1 MKNIAI
7 IIPAFNEKK
16 NLEILTKHILQI
28 IPSANIYI
36 VDDSKDK
43 DQIPYLKKKNKINYH
58 LRKNKKGR
66 GSAVIYGMKKALA
79 NKKNQT
85 FVEMDADFSHS
96 PKELINNIN
105 FYHKNNFDLLISSR
119 YLPSSKII
127 DWPLKRRIFSLLAN
141 FLIGIV
147 LQLNISD
154 YTNGYRIYSKRSAK
168 CIIKECGKI
177 GDGFIILS
185 EILLTLKKQDYK
197 IGEISS
203 IFKNRNRG
211 KSNVN
216 LRLILGSLKGLFNL
230 FLIMIKKK
238 INYKFFWI
246 K

>member
-1 MKNIAI
+1 MKNFAI
-7 IIPAFNEKK
+7 IIPAFNEKE
-16 NLEILTKHILQI
+16 NLEILTKQILKI
-28 IPSANIYI
+28 LPSANIYI

-43 DQIPYLKKKNKINYH
+43 DQIPNFKKKNKINYY

-79 NKKNQT
+79 NKKNQN
-85 FVEMDADFSHS
+85 FIEMDADFSHS
-96 PKELINNIN
+96 PRELIKNIN

-119 YLPSSKII
+119 YLPLSKII

-185 EILLTLKKQDYK
+185 EILLSLKSQGYK

-211 KSNVN
+211 ISNVN
-216 LRLILGSLKGLFNL
+216 LTLIFGSLKGLFNL
-230 FLIMIKKK
+230 LLIKIKKK
-238 INYKFFWI
+238 
-246 K
+246 

>member
-1 MKNIAI
+1 MKNFAI
-7 IIPAFNEKK
+7 IIPAFNEKQ
-16 NLEILTKHILQI
+16 NLEILTKHILKI
-28 IPSANIYI
+28 LPRANIYI

-43 DQIPYLKKKNKINYH
+43 DQIPYFKKKNKINYY

-66 GSAVIYGMKKALA
+66 GSAVIYGMKKALV
-79 NKKNQT
+79 NKKNQN

-96 PKELINNIN
+96 PKELIKNIN

-154 YTNGYRIYSKRSAK
+154 YTNGYRIYSKRSVI
-168 CIIKECGKI
+168 CIVKKCGKI

-185 EILLTLKKQDYK
+185 EILLTLKSQGYK

-203 IFKNRNRG
+203 IFKNRSRG

-216 LRLILGSLKGLFNL
+216 LRLIFGSLKGLLNL
-230 FLIMIKKK
+230 FLIKIKKK
-238 INYKFFWI
+238 
-246 K
+246 

>member
-1 MKNIAI
+1 MKNFAI
-7 IIPAFNEKK
+7 IIPAFNEKE
-16 NLEILTKHILQI
+16 NLEILTKDILKI
-28 IPSANIYI
+28 IPNANIYI
-36 VDDSKDK
+36 VDDSKDAG
-43 DQIPYLKKKNKINYH
+43 QIPYFKKKNKINYY

-79 NKKNQT
+79 NKKNIN
-85 FVEMDADFSHS
+85 FIEMDADFSHS
-96 PKELINNIN
+96 PKELIKNIN
-105 FYHKNNFDLLISSR
+105 FYYKNNFDLLISSR
-119 YLPSSKII
+119 YLPLSKII
-127 DWPLKRRIFSLLAN
+127 DWPLKRRVFSLLAN

-185 EILLTLKKQDYK
+185 EILLTLKRKGYK

-211 KSNVN
+211 ESNVN
-216 LRLILGSLKGLFNL
+216 LRLILGSLKGLFSL
-230 FLIMIKKK
+230 FLIKIKVTK
-238 INYKFFWI
+238 
-246 K
+246 